1 MKGCNINVITSQFIS
16 HDGRHALESVDTT
29 SIRGC
34 SHVPDVEVCHALL
47 LLLFTNFDRPPS
59 WMSSKV
65 WYADMVE

>member
-1 MKGCNINVITSQFIS
+1 MKGCNVNVITSQFIS

-47 LLLFTNFDRPPS
+47 L
-59 WMSSKV
+59 
-65 WYADMVE
+65 